1 MSRTSERRTI
11 RVDHVPRYEALRAY
25 AIARHTPPSRDG
37 LVILLRHGLAAWMEA
52 WSKLPAPR
60 PMPAQASA
68 PPMPDDASVEV
79 VHVLATMTL
88 SHFPEV
94 HA

>member
-1 MSRTSERRTI
+1 MSGTSERRTI

-68 PPMPDDASVEV
+68 LPMPDETSVEV
-79 VHVLATMTL
+79 VHVLASMTL
-88 SHFPEV
+88 SHVQEAYP
-94 HA
+94 